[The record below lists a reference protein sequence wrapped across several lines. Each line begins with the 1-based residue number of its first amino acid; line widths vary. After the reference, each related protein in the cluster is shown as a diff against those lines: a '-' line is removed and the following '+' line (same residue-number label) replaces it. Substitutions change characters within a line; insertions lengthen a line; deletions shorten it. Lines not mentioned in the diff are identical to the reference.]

1 VTEPRLVL
9 EGVRA
14 GYGQGDVL
22 HGIDLAVD
30 AGEVLA
36 VLGPNGAGKST
47 LLKVVAGLVRPSA
60 GRVRLSGTDVLGA
73 PPSELARCGLYWLP
87 EGRAVFPSLTV
98 AENLRLASARP
109 ERGAD
114 GHDGA
119 YAAFPRLAERRDQ
132 AAGTLS
138 GGEQRM
144 LALARAFLAEPLVL
158 LLDEPSLGLAPKVV
172 DEVFAGIA
180 RFRDEGTAVVLVE
193 QYVHR
198 SLALADRALVLDRGT
213 VAFAGATADLDADE
227 VGERYLGAAKPVSRR
242 SRWAAGGAPR
252 PSTK

>member
-1 VTEPRLVL
+1 V

-14 GYGQGDVL
+14 GYGLGDVL
-22 HGIDLAVD
+22 HGVDLTVG

-47 LLKVVAGLVRPSA
+47 LLKMIAGFVHPRA
-60 GRVRLSGTDVLGA
+60 GRVRLNGVDVVGA
-73 PPSELARCGLYWLP
+73 SPSELARCGLYWLP

-98 AENLRLASARP
+98 VENLRLASGRP
-109 ERGAD
+109 ETGTD
-114 GHDGA
+114 FETTFT
-119 YAAFPRLAERRDQ
+119 AFPRLAERRTQ
-132 AAGTLS
+132 LAGTMS

-172 DEVFAGIA
+172 DEVFAGIE
-180 RFRDEGTAVVLVE
+180 RFRDAGTAVVLVE

-198 SLALADRALVLDRGT
+198 SLAIADHAAVLERGK
-213 VAFAGATADLDADE
+213 VGFVGPARSLDADE
-227 VGERYLGAAKPVSRR
+227 VGARYLGTGVSTR
-242 SRWAAGGAPR
+242 SRKRRARSADR
-252 PSTK
+252 